1 MYWSAHVVIHL
12 TPIYVTKVLLIKGQF
27 ARTENHPIDRYWN
40 ALTSTF
46 FEISH
51 LIVKI
56 WRAPLFSERQQ

>member
-1 MYWSAHVVIHL
+1 M
-12 TPIYVTKVLLIKGQF
+12 LIKGQF
-27 ARTENHPIDRYWN
+27 ARPENHPIDRYWN

-56 WRAPLFSERQQ
+56 WRAPLFSERQQYNPRALCFLLKEIFILF